1 MKYTFSRRC
10 GAFTATGRALVYVP
24 DQVVADQQ
32 RFRNQSFTVMRRD
45 GSKTRAPAQWWPCR
59 GPCGRGTGGCAEL
72 VRHRAGIAV

>member
-45 GSKTRAPAQWWPCR
+45 GSKTRAR
-59 GPCGRGTGGCAEL
+59 LRSGGHVEA
-72 VRHRAGIAV
+72 RAGGAPVVALN